1 MEESEEKSLEK
12 KESPREDSPL
22 LDHTNG
28 SEPAVKKPLSGY
40 RNLVTFS
47 ALFVGY
53 LVVSVAYSIIAPFYP
68 QEVWKLNIY

>member
-12 KESPREDSPL
+12 KESPSEGSPL
-22 LDHTNG
+22 LGHTNG
-28 SEPAVKKPLSGY
+28 SEPAVKKRKPL